1 VTVCG
6 TKKQLLSDRNTIRA
20 LEEAIMSEATP
31 KMPTQAD
38 IAERAYQIYERRNR
52 EHGYNLSDWVLAEQ
66 ELRQEFQQAL
76 KSMKVLDPKVDRGE
90 KQKAQPA

>member
-1 VTVCG
+1 
-6 TKKQLLSDRNTIRA
+6 
-20 LEEAIMSEATP
+20 MSEATP

-38 IAERAYQIYERRNR
+38 IAQRAYQIYERRNR

-76 KSMKVLDPKVDRGE
+76 KSMKVLDPKLDHEE

>member
-1 VTVCG
+1 V
-6 TKKQLLSDRNTIRA
+6 K
-20 LEEAIMSEATP
+20 EEIMSDSTP

-38 IAERAYQIYERRNR
+38 IAARAYQIYERRKW

-76 KSMKVLDPKVDRGE
+76 KSMKVLDATLAPGE
-90 KQKAQPA
+90 KQKNAAGLSAIDL